1 MQNNLG
7 LENKPSILISGLLE
21 WAERDPDRIA
31 IGNNSNSLTFAQLLK
46 RVELLGSK
54 LINQQDVTKKD
65 RVLPVLVDRRVGA
78 LIAY

>member
-65 RVLPVLVDRRVGA
+65 RVLPVLVDRRVEA